1 MLGTHWLLAGA
12 FFGACVGVIAQVP
25 MEKEPRHHVVFE
37 NEALRV
43 VEPSIPPG
51 DTTLEHL
58 HAHDD
63 ATVCISG
70 AHLRVRRQGADWG
83 PVGEPC
89 RLGQINATEYAG
101 KPASHTVQ
109 NTGSGVFRLAVVEN
123 LRESGWSTNPPL
135 LAASTVLAK
144 ETRAFQIYEVTLD
157 PRSRETS
164 HVHKNPTIIVLV
176 TGDVTVGKQQLG
188 QPGRW
193 VLIPGDEP
201 HRLSTKSESKIVE
214 IEVR

>member
-1 MLGTHWLLAGA
+1 MLRLHWLFAGA
-12 FFGACVGVIAQVP
+12 LFGACSGASAQVP

-43 VEPSIPPG
+43 VEPSIPAG

-58 HAHDD
+58 HVHDD
-63 ATVCISG
+63 TTVCISG
-70 AHLRVRRQGADWG
+70 SHMRARRSGADWS

-89 RLGQINATEYAG
+89 RPGQINVTEYAG

-109 NTGSGVFRLAVVEN
+109 NTGAGVFHLVVVEN
-123 LRESGWSTNPPL
+123 LREAGWSTNPPL
-135 LAASTVLAK
+135 SAVATALAK
-144 ETRAFQIYEVTLD
+144 ETRAFEIYEVRLD
-157 PRSRETS
+157 NSSRETS
-164 HVHKNPTIIVLV
+164 HVHNKPTIVVLV
-176 TGDVTVGKQQLG
+176 SGDVTAGKQQLG

-193 VLIPGDEP
+193 VLIPADQP
-201 HRLSTKSESKIVE
+201 HRLSTKSEAKIVE